1 VAKFPSLHQVAA
13 TQCNKHIHSRSKGLG
28 AVADRGSR
36 AAAKGEGRGI
46 EELVAFRMQ
55 SAYGS
60 KEPGSCIGEKDAV
73 KKCKVTHIF
82 FIRPSRLARVP
93 ANRERER
100 GGADTE
106 HLPGGGRMASAR
118 RRARKRV

>member
-1 VAKFPSLHQVAA
+1 
-13 TQCNKHIHSRSKGLG
+13 
-28 AVADRGSR
+28 VADRGSR

-93 ANRERER
+93 AKRERER
-100 GGADTE
+100 
-106 HLPGGGRMASAR
+106 AR
-118 RRARKRV
+118 RGRCGRGSLSLSLSLSLFSA

>member
-1 VAKFPSLHQVAA
+1 VAA
-13 TQCNKHIHSRSKGLG
+13 E
-28 AVADRGSR
+28 
-36 AAAKGEGRGI
+36 GEGRGI

-82 FIRPSRLARVP
+82 FIRPRRLARVP
-93 ANRERER
+93 AKREKKKWRR
-100 GGADTE
+100 GGEMRNEKRTP
-106 HLPGGGRMASAR
+106 PGWGKDGGAEGEKKSLVIAG
-118 RRARKRV
+118 